1 MHENLGIP
9 YFFFIVCTFVTCRS
23 LLFGSIFFSNL
34 SYTSQVRSWNVHV
47 CISYHS
53 KIMLQTHGGSF
64 IRHKK
69 NDANSSMQRLQ
80 SYVCRSPQ
88 KKEKKCYTHVYTG
101 SIDVSMKLDLN
112 CAWYIMYLC
121 YNTWW
126 QKKRYMQSAEYIC
139 HVNGGDKKYFLSQFN
154 GRHIM

>member
-1 MHENLGIP
+1 M
-9 YFFFIVCTFVTCRS
+9 
-23 LLFGSIFFSNL
+23 

-53 KIMLQTHGGSF
+53 KITLQTHGGSF

-69 NDANSSMQRLQ
+69 NDANSSMQRFQ
-80 SYVCRSPQ
+80 SCSCHSPRKQ
-88 KKEKKCYTHVYTG
+88 KWYTHTYTG
-101 SIDVSMKLDLN
+101 SIDESIMLYLN

-126 QKKRYMQSAEYIC
+126 QKKKRYMQSARYIC
-139 HVNGGDKKYFLSQFN
+139 HVHGGDKKYLLSQFN
-154 GRHIM
+154 GRHILLKKKQKWDLN